1 VKLATMGKELRK
13 HPRRAIDCE
22 LAISWQDSHGDVRS
36 LRARGLDLSDSGARI
51 ETTEAI
57 EVGSC
62 VYVRAE
68 EYGIAG
74 SAHIR
79 HATRRGSKYVI
90 GLELHELSAE
100 PGRAE
105 GRFVDFYS
113 LLQIGPGAEQE
124 TIQRVYRM
132 LVARYHP
139 DNAHTGNLEKFLLLR
154 RAYETLS
161 DPQKRAAYD
170 SEYHLRQEQPIAVFE
185 LREFLEGI
193 DAEANRRLGM
203 LTLLYSRR
211 RMDTD
216 RPGLS
221 LLELERL
228 MAIPREHLTFTVWF
242 LKEKSYLRVGANS
255 DYQITAEGVEF
266 LERHIPSNRTIH
278 RLLAAAETDI
288 GGPAAGSP
296 SAARDEEVPE

>member
-1 VKLATMGKELRK
+1 MGKELRK

-22 LAISWQDSHGDVRS
+22 LAISWQDGQGDVRS
-36 LRARGLDLSDSGARI
+36 VRARGLDLSDSGARI
-51 ETTEAI
+51 ESAEPI
-57 EVGSC
+57 ELGSC

-79 HATRRGSKYVI
+79 HVTRRGAKYII
-90 GLELHELSAE
+90 GLELHEVRAE
-100 PGRAE
+100 FGRAE
-105 GRFVDFYS
+105 GRFVDYYA
-113 LLQIGPGAEQE
+113 LMQIGPAAEHE
-124 TIQRVYRM
+124 TIQRIFRM

-139 DNAHTGNLEKFLLLR
+139 DNVHTGNLEKFLLLR

-161 DPQKRAAYD
+161 DPNKRAAYD
-170 SEYHLRQEQPIAVFE
+170 SEYHLRQEQPIAIFE
-185 LREFLEGI
+185 LKEFLEGI
-193 DAEANRRLGM
+193 DAEANRRLGL

-221 LLELERL
+221 LLELERM

-242 LKEKSYLRVGANS
+242 LREKNYLRVGGSS
-255 DYQITAEGVEF
+255 DYQITADGVEF
-266 LERHIPSNRTIH
+266 LERHVPSNRTVH

-288 GGPAAGSP
+288 RSTAAGSE
-296 SAARDEEVPE
+296 SEAGDEAAIE